1 MRLTLTLAVL
11 LYAAPVLAQTGAPTS
26 WTLRVYA
33 PGGQSA
39 LSTLSVTAAQVACN
53 QPFVSST
60 APVTNPTLWAWDDP
74 FTSGRECRY
83 DDATRLTALP
93 DGAYEATAQAINS
106 DGTSPETARVP
117 FIRRRP
123 NPPPA
128 PTGLR
133 FIRPA
138 TP

>member
-1 MRLTLTLAVL
+1 VKLWVTLAVVL
-11 LYAAPVLAQTGAPTS
+11 WAVPSLAQTGAPTS

-33 PGGQSA
+33 QGGQSA
-39 LSTLSVTAAQVACN
+39 LSTITLGAAQVACN

-74 FTSGRECRY
+74 ISSGRECRF
-83 DDATRLTALP
+83 DDASRLTALP

-123 NPPPA
+123 NPPPV